1 MTVEVTVWYD
11 GDCPL
16 CRNEIAVLR
25 ALGGKVAFVDLSIGE
40 PCPIDRAAMKLRFHA
55 QAPGGPLLSGAE
67 AFAAM
72 WRAVPP
78 LPPSVASTGGPSANP
93 VRWKRSVV
101 RVEPAVRRSTVVA
114 PRVSRELTPS
124 RFGWVMRYF
133 WMEQD
138 YLEQGLLHQ
147 PAYFLPLQLRSHP
160 RH

>member
-1 MTVEVTVWYD
+1 MAGSVEVTVWYD

-78 LPPSVASTGGPSANP
+78 LRPLGEMARSPRVLARLERLYLGFLRIRPWLQALLGGP
-93 VRWKRSVV
+93 
-101 RVEPAVRRSTVVA
+101 RR
-114 PRVSRELTPS
+114 P
-124 RFGWVMRYF
+124 
-133 WMEQD
+133 D
-138 YLEQGLLHQ
+138 QGDQ
-147 PAYFLPLQLRSHP
+147 GRDRART
-160 RH
+160 